1 MNYEL
6 SGTVMCMAGLPIEN
20 ATVVID
26 NKFSLTN
33 ERGEFSIQNI
43 PPGQYTLK
51 VVHRRYFTLFQ
62 DVQVTGNLPGTVVY
76 LKRIP

>member
-1 MNYEL
+1 
-6 SGTVMCMAGLPIEN
+6 MAGLPIEN
-20 ATVVID
+20 ATVVVD

-51 VVHRRYFTLFQ
+51 VVHRRYFTLTQ